1 MKPAVYKRFEE
12 LRGLLLQHSSRG
24 RLPETKPVLSGEILP
39 DGLNDDELFQYSMR
53 NITCLGWSSTSPSYS
68 VLPVEIHNPQESEDE
83 GLRLLTEFVMG
94 KGAVDLISS
103 GEYIEGT
110 PHPDGRF
117 LVDRLRAGRFS
128 VQAHLDLHGLN
139 AVEARASLFR
149 FVRHSLNRGFGCV
162 RIIHGR
168 GHNSPEGQPTL
179 KEHLQKWL
187 NSRRMSR
194 NVIAYTSA
202 RLSDGGGG
210 AVYVLLRRK
219 LAKASGTPQGEKSL
233 KRSIAGKSSE
243 TLPH

>member
-1 MKPAVYKRFEE
+1 VKPAVYKRFEE
-12 LRGLLLQHSSRG
+12 LRGLLQQHSIRG
-24 RLPETKPVLSGEILP
+24 ALPEAKPSPSKEILP
-39 DGLNDDELFQYSMR
+39 EGLNDEELFRYSMR
-53 NITCLGWSSTSPSYS
+53 NITSLGWSSASTPSS
-68 VLPVEIHNPQESEDE
+68 ALPVEIYNPQESEDE

-94 KGAVDLISS
+94 KGTVDLMSS

-117 LVDRLRAGRFS
+117 LVDHLRAGRFS

-139 AVEARASLFR
+139 AEEARVSLFR
-149 FVRHSLNRGFGCV
+149 FVRFSLMRGFGCV

-168 GHNSPEGQPTL
+168 GHNSTEGQPTL

-194 NVIAYTSA
+194 HVMAYTSA

-210 AVYVLLRRK
+210 AVYVLLRRR
-219 LAKASGTPQGEKSL
+219 LAKTAGTPQAGRPPKVP
-233 KRSIAGKSSE
+233 IAGQPA
-243 TLPH
+243 TPLQH

>member
-12 LRGLLLQHSSRG
+12 LRGLLRQHPIKG
-24 RLPETKPVLSGEILP
+24 ALPEAKPSLSGESLP
-39 DGLNDDELFQYSMR
+39 ADLNDEELFRYSMR
-53 NITCLGWSSTSPSYS
+53 NITCLGWSSAPTRFST
-68 VLPVEIHNPQESEDE
+68 LPVEIHNPQESEDE

-94 KGAVDLISS
+94 KGTVDLMSS

-139 AVEARASLFR
+139 AEEARVSLFR
-149 FVRHSLNRGFGCV
+149 FVRCSLMRGFGCV

-168 GHNSPEGQPTL
+168 GHNSSEDQPTL

-194 NVIAYTSA
+194 HVMAYTSA

-210 AVYVLLRRK
+210 AVYVLLRRR
-219 LAKASGTPQGEKSL
+219 LAKPTGTPQDRKL
-233 KRSIAGKSSE
+233 PKVSIPGKPP
-243 TLPH
+243 TPLQH